1 MVASVNVRKV
11 AIILIALQC
20 LGISPS
26 YGATTK
32 PKPKVESTKH
42 VAKKKV
48 VSKKAVSKKVASKK
62 TVSKKVVSKPRFI
75 YHKPEAKKVP
85 AKAKIKWPPA
95 GFTSIGT
102 AYARVPTG
110 EELVEILSAKS
121 DPTDSI
127 NSCALDPNN
136 PNAVAY
142 ACAAVLVGATNQC
155 TWWRVSSTMTGIDP
169 ADATNRIILGD
180 LTTYVKGA
188 EAKTIQTV
196 FLVSP
201 IPLQTGIRFTA
212 IHALCGIGPSTA
224 QIPST
229 VFTAAPS
236 TVPTASPSPSNS
248 Q

>member
-1 MVASVNVRKV
+1 MVAAVNVRKV

-20 LGISPS
+20 LGISQS

-32 PKPKVESTKH
+32 PKPKPTVESTH
-42 VAKKKV
+42 RVA
-48 VSKKAVSKKVASKK
+48 STKVASKK
-62 TVSKKVVSKPRFI
+62 VLHTKVASKKAVATPHFI
-75 YHKPEAKKVP
+75 YQRPAPKKVP
-85 AKAKIKWPPA
+85 AKATIKWPPA

-136 PNAVAY
+136 PSAVAY

-201 IPLQTGIRFTA
+201 IPLQTGIKFTA